1 MARRK
6 IHSRVS
12 FLGPSVDLHLD
23 LAAAPGPSLR
33 QRAENALRDAIRR
46 GALPAGHRLPSTRDL
61 SVQLGVSRGVLV
73 DAYAQLAAEGY
84 VRTRRGGGTMV
95 ASGIGP
101 APSPVRSSPRAP
113 AARYDL
119 RPAVPALSAF
129 PRAAWLA
136 SLSRVLRHVPDRR
149 LGYEEPGGTQELRE
163 VLAAYLGRVR
173 AVEASPEQVLVTSG
187 LRHGLGV
194 LWPVLRDRGVDAV
207 AVEDPRWSGVDDTLL
222 AAGLEAVPVPVDGG
236 GLRTERL
243 DGVRAGAV
251 IVTPAHQYPTGV
263 VLGAA
268 RRTALIAW
276 ARERGAIVLEDDYDA
291 EFRYDRAPVGSLQGT
306 APEHVVYGGSASKIL
321 APVMRLGWLVAPA
334 GLVGELRAR
343 QALAGG
349 VPSTLSQLALAD
361 LVERGEL
368 DRHLRRQRRRYRA
381 QRDALLEAAAELL
394 PELRPEGAAAGLH
407 VVLRLPP
414 GADADDVARAAARAG
429 VAVDPLEG
437 PRPALLVGYAN
448 VPAESVRPA
457 LSALAR
463 ALRDHTTRESA

>member
-1 MARRK
+1 M
-6 IHSRVS
+6 
-12 FLGPSVDLHLD
+12 DLHLD
-23 LAAAPGPSLR
+23 LAAAPGRSLR

-46 GALPAGHRLPSTRDL
+46 GALPPDTRLPSTRDL
-61 SVQLGVSRGVLV
+61 STQLGVSRGVLV

-84 VRTRRGGGTMV
+84 LRTRRGAGTTV
-95 ASGIGP
+95 AAGIGP
-101 APSPVRSSPRAP
+101 ALPPVLSCPGAP
-113 AARYDL
+113 AVRYDL

-136 SLSRVLRHVPDRR
+136 SLSRVLRRVPDRR
-149 LGYEEPGGTQELRE
+149 LGDEEPGGAQGLRE

-173 AVEASPEQVLVTSG
+173 AVEASPERILVTSG

-194 LWPVLRDRGVDAV
+194 LWPVLRARGVDAV
-207 AVEDPRWSGVDDTLL
+207 AVEHPRWRGVDDSLL
-222 AAGLEAVPVPVDGG
+222 AAGLGAIPVPVDGD
-236 GLRTERL
+236 GLRTELL
-243 DGVRAGAV
+243 DGIRAGAV
-251 IVTPAHQYPTGV
+251 VVTPAHQYPTGV

-276 ARERGAIVLEDDYDA
+276 ARERGAIVVEDDYDA

-306 APEHVVYGGSASKIL
+306 APDHVLYGGSASKIL
-321 APVMRLGWLVAPA
+321 APVMRLGWLVAPV
-334 GLVGELRAR
+334 GLVEELGAR

-361 LVERGEL
+361 LIERGEL

-394 PELRPEGAAAGLH
+394 PELQPEGAAAGLH
-407 VVLRLPP
+407 VMLRLPP
-414 GADADDVARAAARAG
+414 GGDAAAVARAAAHAG

-457 LSALAR
+457 LAALAG
-463 ALRDHTTRESA
+463 ALRGDTPPRGRS

>member
-1 MARRK
+1 
-6 IHSRVS
+6 
-12 FLGPSVDLHLD
+12 LDLHLD
-23 LAAAPGPSLR
+23 LAAAPGRSLR

-61 SVQLGVSRGVLV
+61 SAQVGVSRGVLV

-84 VRTRRGGGTMV
+84 VRTRRGGGTTV

-101 APSPVRSSPRAP
+101 APPRVLSCPSTP

-136 SLSRVLRHVPDRR
+136 SLSRVLGRVPDRR
-149 LGYEEPGGTQELRE
+149 LGYAEPDGAQELRE

-173 AVEASPEQVLVTSG
+173 AVEASPERVLVTSG

-207 AVEDPRWSGVDDTLL
+207 AVEHPRWRGVDETLR
-222 AAGLEAVPVPVDGG
+222 AAGLEAVAVPVDGG
-236 GLRTERL
+236 GLRTELL
-243 DGVRAGAV
+243 DGVRAGTV
-251 IVTPAHQYPTGV
+251 MVTPAHQYPTGV

-268 RRTALIAW
+268 RRTALISW
-276 ARERGAIVLEDDYDA
+276 ARERGAIVVEDDYDA
-291 EFRYDRAPVGSLQGT
+291 EFRYDRAPIGSLQGT
-306 APEHVVYGGSASKIL
+306 APDHVVYGGSASKIL
-321 APVMRLGWLVAPA
+321 APAMRLGWLVAPT

-361 LVERGEL
+361 LIERGEI

-394 PELRPEGAAAGLH
+394 PELQPEGAAAGLH

-414 GADADDVARAAARAG
+414 GADAAAVARAAAHAG
-429 VAVDPLEG
+429 VAVDPLIG
-437 PRPALLVGYAN
+437 PRPALVVGYAN
-448 VPAESVRPA
+448 VTEESVRPA
-457 LSALAR
+457 LAALASALG
-463 ALRDHTTRESA
+463 HTRGDRT